1 MLRKKASLTLIVL
14 LAAGIIWNFPSNVQ
28 AEREPHVLIFNV
40 AEAFGG
46 VINVD
51 GQQVQTKTK
60 GNYFQSYYTLLGY
73 ALGVDFKEATN
84 LATFDREFKSG
95 EFNLISFE
103 YHGLQDNP
111 DLQQWIDDNADAI
124 KTYVEEGGFVVYT
137 GGRDAADIP
146 LVKIVAPG
154 LAESLGG
161 FPVADKCCIG
171 ILPDTPLT
179 KDMADILD
187 TSKSTDPTFVG
198 DGNLPGYEIAKLPAH
213 ANVAGDLLDD
223 PAFAL
228 IVYGRIGKGGYVF
241 SGSAEIVNLAM
252 GFGVPEM
259 SEDSHI
265 LWRNILNWASDA
277 ILSVEPAD
285 KLSTTWGRIKA
296 SRY

>member
-1 MLRKKASLTLIVL
+1 MLRMKVSLTLMML
-14 LAAGIIWNFPSNVQ
+14 LAIGVIWSLPSSVQ
-28 AEREPHVLIFNV
+28 AREPNVLIFNAGEV
-40 AEAFGG
+40 FGG
-46 VINVD
+46 IVKDLDKGIDVE
-51 GQQVQTKTK
+51 TKTK
-60 GNYFQSYYTLLGY
+60 GNYFQSYYSLLGF
-73 ALGVDFKEATN
+73 ANGVDFKEVDT
-84 LATFDREFKSG
+84 LAAFDREFRSG
-95 EFNLISFE
+95 EWNLFSFD
-103 YHGLQDNP
+103 YHGIQANV
-111 DLQQWIDDNADAI
+111 DLQKWIDDNADAI

-137 GGRDAADIP
+137 GGRDDEDIP

-171 ILPDTPLT
+171 IIPDTPLT

-187 TSKSTDPTFVG
+187 TSRSTDPTFVG

-241 SGSAEIVNLAM
+241 SASAEIVNLGM

-259 SEDSHI
+259 SEDSH
-265 LWRNILNWASDA
+265 LFWRNVLNWASDA
-277 ILSVEPAD
+277 ILSVEPGD
-285 KLSTTWGRIKA
+285 KLPITWGKIKA
-296 SRY
+296 GN